1 VLVERHIDER
11 RLSMNPKLMA
21 QNQYFSAT
29 ETARLGRY

>member
-21 QNQYFSAT
+21 QNQYFLAT
-29 ETARLGRY
+29 KTARLGRY

>member
-21 QNQYFSAT
+21 QNQYLSAT